1 MSVKSVNVTED
12 EGEIDEIHVGHLEKY
27 NNFTIDDIVEN
38 IRWEGKQWNLIYQ
51 DTSVFRTPLL
61 TGHVCLSQMPHLCT

>member
-12 EGEIDEIHVGHLEKY
+12 EGELGEIHVGHLEKY

-38 IRWEGKQWNLIYQ
+38 ISWEGKQ
-51 DTSVFRTPLL
+51 
-61 TGHVCLSQMPHLCT
+61 